1 MQIRHLQIQTRKHVV
16 TKTYFD
22 DFFHTR
28 FEDVL
33 EDEKQL
39 C

>member
-1 MQIRHLQIQTRKHVV
+1 MQIRHLQIQTRKHV